1 MDNKVKRTERG
12 DKIKLEDMTLA
23 QIKELKEYII
33 DEIHFAINKA
43 TSGYDVGEVCLY
55 ANVDY
60 VSDDTRRIR
69 YPKQHIKIKFS
80 KEDD

>member
-1 MDNKVKRTERG
+1 MT

-23 QIKELKEYII
+23 QIKNLKQHII
-33 DEIHFAINKA
+33 EEIWFAINKA
-43 TSGYDVGEVCLY
+43 TSRYDVGEVGLY

-60 VSDDTRRIR
+60 ISDHTRRIR
-69 YPKQHIKIKFS
+69 YPKQHIEIKFS